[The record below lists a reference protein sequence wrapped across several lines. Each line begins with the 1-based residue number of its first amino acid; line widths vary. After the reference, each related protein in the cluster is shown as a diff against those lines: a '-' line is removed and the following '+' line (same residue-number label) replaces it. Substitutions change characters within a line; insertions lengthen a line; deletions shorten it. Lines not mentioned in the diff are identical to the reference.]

1 MSRSRIV
8 FAICVSVAL
17 VSGAT
22 WFRFAQATE
31 YYANLVSLDRL
42 EQDYLLADMSDDF
55 ISDTTLSEDPEEPL
69 SQTDIIS
76 RQLFSDYIALK
87 SQGQVTPT
95 NLKTLAEKYA
105 SQITRTENLVY
116 VDRSQIAVVPDS
128 DNALQNYGETILK
141 TRSKYGNLIN
151 NLTDQTKFDN
161 IFDPEFKS
169 FMISVADLYDNATE
183 DLKNLPTP
191 NSLADNHVK
200 LINNYLSSARV
211 SRALA
216 NIDQNPIGAYAA
228 LNMQAKNSEEEATLF
243 SNIQITLLSK
253 SILLKPNGI

>member
-8 FAICVSVAL
+8 FAICISVAL

-22 WFRFAQATE
+22 WFRFAQAIE
-31 YYANLVSLDRL
+31 YSANLVSLDRL
-42 EQDYLLADMSDDF
+42 EQDYLLADMSGDF
-55 ISDTTLSEDPEEPL
+55 ITDTTLSEDPKEPL

-95 NLKTLAEKYA
+95 NLNALAEKYA
-105 SQITRTENLVY
+105 SQITLTENLVY
-116 VDRSQIAVVPDS
+116 VDKSQITIVPDS
-128 DNALQNYGETILK
+128 DNALQNYGEMILK
-141 TRSKYGNLIN
+141 MRSRYRNLIN

-169 FMISVADLYDNATE
+169 FMISVADLYDNAAE

-191 NSLADNHVK
+191 SSLADNHVK
-200 LINNYLSSARV
+200 LINNYLSSAEA
-211 SRALA
+211 SGALA
-216 NIDQNPIGAYAA
+216 NIDQNPLGAYAA
-228 LNMQAKNSEEEATLF
+228 LNMQAKNSGKEATLF
-243 SNIQITLLSK
+243 SNIQVTLLSK
-253 SILLKPNGI
+253 GIFLNPNNI